1 MQPYHPRI
9 AILVAGLVA
18 VVFCGLCFGQQDD
31 LAAVLDR
38 ASKYVDVYEEE
49 QLGSLLASES
59 YLQRATYLD
68 ERGVNLGREQR
79 FTEGDFLILLLDD
92 DRVGIRMVTSVDRAR
107 IQKKEKSFEAIADDT
122 PEGIRKR
129 LAAVRDESTRYNI
142 GAVLRTINVPTFA
155 LRIVRKNEVGRFSF
169 KKQGTSRISGIETWE
184 LRFREER
191 APTLTR
197 GLNDESLFSSGSL
210 WIEPGTG
217 RILKTDYRIQNPFT
231 KPGVEGRITVTYV
244 QHKALGMLV
253 PSEMTERYNTDL
265 DTVDCTANYSNFRRF
280 NVDIS
285 ATIGTTPP
293 R

>member
-1 MQPYHPRI
+1 
-9 AILVAGLVA
+9 
-18 VVFCGLCFGQQDD
+18 LCFGQQDD